1 MNSLP
6 TLLTQNPTLL
16 IVLAGVI
23 GVIIGS
29 FLNVVI
35 HRLPRMMELAWQ
47 KELAQDDA
55 DNLPQYNLVTPRS
68 ACPHCNQTID
78 LLENIPIISYVLQK
92 ALVATVKTPSMPAI

>member
-6 TLLTQNPTLL
+6 TLMTQNPMLM
-16 IVLAGVI
+16 IVLAGII

-35 HRLPRMMELAWQ
+35 HRFPKMMELAWQ

-55 DNLPQYNLVTPRS
+55 
-68 ACPHCNQTID
+68 
-78 LLENIPIISYVLQK
+78 
-92 ALVATVKTPSMPAI
+92 